1 VNRLQIGTRGSALA
15 LAQANWVK
23 RRIEERLPEIA
34 VELRTIRTSGDRF
47 LDAPIKEIGG
57 KGIFTKEIEEA
68 LIGGEIDMAV
78 HSLKDLPTQ
87 LPAGLTLVAVP
98 LREDA
103 RDVLI
108 SRTHAKLTDLA
119 WNAAIGTGSLR
130 RRSQLLAYRPDLKI
144 TPVRGNLDTRL
155 KKLDRGD
162 FDALVLAAAGLR
174 RLGCEHYITEF
185 LPDQICVSAVA
196 QGALAIEGRD
206 QPELRERLAFLHDAE
221 TFAEVAAE
229 RAFADRLGGG
239 CHVPIGARARVHGTE
254 LSITA
259 VVASLEGQ
267 RICRGDIVGHI
278 SEAVELGQ
286 SLAARLIGEGADK
299 LLASSGHDA
308 STR

>member
-1 VNRLQIGTRGSALA
+1 MSRLRIGTRGSALA
-15 LAQANWVK
+15 LAQASWVK
-23 RRIEERLPEIA
+23 RQIEEHVPEIQ

-68 LIGGEIDMAV
+68 LSGGEIDLAV

-87 LPAGLTLVAVP
+87 LPAGLALVAVP
-98 LREDA
+98 KREDA

-108 SRTHAKLTDLA
+108 SRSHANLADLGR
-119 WNAAIGTGSLR
+119 NATIGTGSLR

-144 TPVRGNLDTRL
+144 APVRGNIDTRL

-185 LPDQICVSAVA
+185 LPDQVCVSAVA
-196 QGALAIEGRD
+196 QGALGIEGRD
-206 QPELRERLAFLHDAE
+206 QTDLRERLAFLHDAQ
-221 TFAEVAAE
+221 TFTEVAAE
-229 RAFADRLGGG
+229 RAFADCLGSG
-239 CHVPIGARARVHGTE
+239 CHVPIGARARVLGTE
-254 LSITA
+254 LNITA
-259 VVASLEGQ
+259 VVASLEGKK
-267 RICRGDIVGHI
+267 ICRGEIVGRM

-286 SLAARLIGEGADK
+286 SLADRLIGEGADK
-299 LLASSGHDA
+299 LLAA
-308 STR
+308 VRL

>member
-1 VNRLQIGTRGSALA
+1 MNRLRIGSRGSALA
-15 LAQANWVK
+15 LAQASWVK
-23 RRIEERLPEIA
+23 RRIEEHLPEMQ

-47 LDAPIKEIGG
+47 LNAPIKEIGG

-68 LIGGEIDMAV
+68 LTGGEIDLAV

-98 LREDA
+98 KREDA

-108 SRTHAKLTDLA
+108 SRSHANLA
-119 WNAAIGTGSLR
+119 ELAQNATIGTGSLR
-130 RRSQLLAYRPDLKI
+130 RRSQLLAHRPDLKI
-144 TPVRGNLDTRL
+144 MPVRGNIDTRL

-174 RLGCEHYITEF
+174 RVGCEHYITEF

-196 QGALAIEGRD
+196 QGALGLEGRD
-206 QPELRERLAFLHDAE
+206 QADLRECLAFLHDAP

-229 RAFADRLGGG
+229 RAFADRLGSG
-239 CHVPIGARARVHGTE
+239 CHVPIGARARVLGME
-254 LSITA
+254 LTITA

-267 RICRGDIVGHI
+267 KICRGEIVGHM
-278 SEAVELGQ
+278 SEAVGLGQ
-286 SLAARLIGEGADK
+286 SLADRLIGEGADK
-299 LLASSGHDA
+299 LLAA
-308 STR
+308 VRL